1 MAYDSANPAGRNLIL
16 LRDLGAPTEHL
27 LDDKDRRPDD
37 ASATSISPDGSTAIF
52 ERDCKKA
59 RWPGGEAAMPC
70 AFTVAATGGVPEPV
84 CVRCTPRGFSS
95 DGSVILIQKYDLTDT
110 NKDRIVALDLRTRT
124 ERDFLSL
131 PDRPVYHAFFSW
143 DDRWVVF
150 KKMPPR
156 DSGDGQILIAPVRYG
171 LAAAPKT
178 EWIAVTD
185 GRNND
190 DKPQFSPDGNTVYF
204 TSTRDGSLCIW
215 AQRLDPA
222 TKHPLGQPPRF

>member
-16 LRDLGAPTEHL
+16 LRDLGASTEHLLASTEHL

-37 ASATSISPDGSTAIF
+37 ATATSILPDGSTAIF

-95 DGSVILIQKYDLTDT
+95 DGSVVLIQKYDLTDT

-150 KKMPPR
+150 KKMPPG
-156 DSGDGQILIAPVRYG
+156 DSGMD
-171 LAAAPKT
+171 
-178 EWIAVTD
+178 
-185 GRNND
+185 
-190 DKPQFSPDGNTVYF
+190 
-204 TSTRDGSLCIW
+204 
-215 AQRLDPA
+215 
-222 TKHPLGQPPRF
+222 RF